1 MFKKNFKIGIFW
13 EQFEWGGV
21 DTHIKYLLEGWLN
34 NQDEFVIYYNK
45 GNKGAIRFKNE
56 TNKKNIIF
64 KEHDSLFNTKK
75 KPLFFLIEPIKYLIS
90 AVRYFKILKSEN
102 LDALICQN
110 GGYPA
115 AYGVLAALVSAH
127 KLKIPVRILVIH
139 HQARKPMLLMNTF
152 RALVDKITAKVSS
165 SIICVSQATLESLK
179 KSTFLL
185 ENEST
190 HSLVIYN
197 CVKNLDESTEKNIF
211 KRNIDEK
218 LIAILGR
225 IEDYKGH
232 QDLIYSFSKLPDS
245 IKKNNKILII
255 GTGNEEQI
263 LKLKNFIVKLNL
275 ENHVLFKGYIKD
287 NIENILKSIDLLVMP
302 TRSFEGFGYT
312 IAEAMSVGT
321 PVLASNVGAIPEIL
335 TKNEGRL
342 FQPGNIDELTESLI
356 DFNINNNEW
365 LKKSTNAREKITKK
379 FNSKKIANEFRNH
392 IQQKYLEG
400 IR

>member
-1 MFKKNFKIGIFW
+1 MYKKNFKIGIFW

-21 DTHIKYLLEGWLN
+21 DTHIKYLLEGWVN

-56 TNKKNIIF
+56 TDKKNIIF
-64 KEHDSLFNTKK
+64 KEHNSLFNTKK
-75 KPLFFLIEPIKYLIS
+75 KSLYFLIEPIKYLIS
-90 AVRYFKILKSEN
+90 ILRYFKILKGEN

-115 AYGVLAALVSAH
+115 AYGVLAALVSAF
-127 KLKIPVRILVIH
+127 KLKIPVRILVVH
-139 HQARKPMLLMNTF
+139 HQARKPILLMNTF
-152 RALVDKITAKVSS
+152 RVLVDRITAKVSS
-165 SIICVSQATLESLK
+165 SIICVSQATLETLK

-185 ENEST
+185 ENENT

-197 CVKNLDESTEKNIF
+197 CIQNRNESTEKNIF
-211 KRNIDEK
+211 NKKVDEK

-245 IKKNNKILII
+245 IKKKNKVLII
-255 GTGNEEQI
+255 GTGNEEQT

-275 ENHVLFKGYIKD
+275 ENHVHFKGYIKE

-312 IAEAMSVGT
+312 VAEAMSLGT
-321 PVLASNVGAIPEIL
+321 PVLASNVGAVQEFM
-335 TKNEGRL
+335 TKDEGRL
-342 FQPGNIDELTESLI
+342 FQPGNLNDLTESLI

-365 LKKSTNAREKITKK
+365 IKKTKNAREKIIKK

-392 IQQKYLEG
+392 IEQKYLEG